1 MSVKSLA
8 EKDIK
13 ASEQLFALLVAPW
26 IILVAGS
33 WVFFIVCEWSLV
45 ELCNWFSLTSLFVQ
59 MILLFLVAVQ
69 MSDHLCVKSEGD
81 EWRLNHSEIG
91 ISKFLSVL
99 ATVFWVVLAFING
112 FWVIKILGLQG
123 GEYNHPLFQFCFA
136 TYWTGL
142 GLLGAI
148 FNLDFVIFLRKF
160 KAQ

>member
-13 ASEQLFALLVAPW
+13 ANVRLFGPLVFPW
-26 IILVAGS
+26 IILAGAW
-33 WVFFIVCEWSLV
+33 WVLFVCGWSLG

-59 MILLFLVAVQ
+59 TILLFLVAVQ
-69 MSDHLCVKSEGD
+69 MSDHLCVKSED
-81 EWRLNHSEIG
+81 NEWRLNHSEIG

-99 ATVFWVVLAFING
+99 ATVFWMILVLING

-142 GLLGAI
+142 GLLGVVL
-148 FNLDFVIFLRKF
+148 NLDFVIFLRKF
-160 KAQ
+160 KV